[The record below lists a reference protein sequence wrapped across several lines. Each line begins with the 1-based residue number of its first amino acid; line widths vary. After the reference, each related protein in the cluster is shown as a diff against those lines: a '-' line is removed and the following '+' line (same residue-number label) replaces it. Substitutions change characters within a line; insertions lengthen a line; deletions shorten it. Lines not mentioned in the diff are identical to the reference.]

1 MIKAVLLDLDNTLIT
16 NPHNRIDQ
24 THQPWDDFFQAKT
37 GRADAGQGL
46 YAALHAVS
54 TNLNPI
60 AQNMDVFLHA
70 ISNAWDMTANDILA
84 LFEAFDREAYDSIA
98 AQISPRPAAAP
109 LLSWLRESG
118 YQVVLAT
125 NPLFTSE
132 ALRRRLRWTGLDD
145 DFSIYALV
153 THIENM
159 HFTKPNPHYYEE
171 VLGRLGIANDEAIM
185 VGDDW
190 AMDIVPAY
198 QAGLNTYW
206 IREDGTSPGTSD
218 VTPDGE
224 GTLND
229 FALRVCNL
237 GWLDT
242 LQPRPISPE
251 MIVPRLL
258 GNVAA
263 LFSILAEYAPDYW
276 QQHPDP
282 AEWSPLEVV
291 CHLRDVESTTQRP
304 RVERIAAE
312 DNPFLTV
319 PQEPPGPGQIACEAE
334 YFCDPA
340 EEFAAERMK
349 TVAFLESL
357 PPEAWQRPARHS
369 IFGPTTLLEMANFT
383 ATHDRMHIKQ
393 ICQTI
398 GKCR

>member
-1 MIKAVLLDLDNTLIT
+1 MTKAVLLDLDNTLIT
-16 NPHNRIDQ
+16 NPYNRIDQ
-24 THQPWDDFFQAKT
+24 SHQAWDDFFAAKT

-46 YAALHAVS
+46 YAALRAVS

-60 AQNMDVFLHA
+60 AQNLDVFLQA
-70 ISNAWDMTANDILA
+70 ITGTWDMSASEVLA
-84 LFEAFDREAYDSIA
+84 IFETFYREVYDSIA
-98 AQISPRPAAAP
+98 ASVQPRPAAP
-109 LLSWLRESG
+109 TLLAWLRKAG
-118 YQVVLAT
+118 YRVVLAT
-125 NPLFTSE
+125 NPLFPPE
-132 ALRRRLRWTGLDD
+132 PLRQRLQWAGLDA
-145 DFSIYALV
+145 DFSRYALV

-159 HFTKPNPHYYEE
+159 HYTKPNPHYYEE
-171 VLGRLGIANDEAIM
+171 ILGRLGIATDEAIM

-190 AMDIVPAY
+190 EMDIVPAY

-206 IREDGTSPGTSD
+206 IREDGTPPGPGEATA
-218 VTPDGE
+218 DGE

-229 FALRVCNL
+229 FSLRVCNQ

-242 LQPRPISPE
+242 LQPRTLTPA

-319 PQEPPGPGQIACEAE
+319 PQEPPGPGQIACEVK

-340 EEFAAERMK
+340 EEFAAERRK
-349 TVAFLESL
+349 TIAFLEGL

-383 ATHDRMHIKQ
+383 ATHDRLHIQQ

-398 GKCR
+398 GRCR